1 MIIEPRENFDTE
13 EIHFDAQIS
22 GRTIRIII
30 ARNTIDDKAER
41 TTTKEERLEFVRT
54 CKERIVDNVRDDI
67 GNIEV
72 NAFPVGESQ
81 LRNCSL

>member
-41 TTTKEERLEFVRT
+41 TTTK
-54 CKERIVDNVRDDI
+54 
-67 GNIEV
+67 GG
-72 NAFPVGESQ
+72 AA
-81 LRNCSL
+81 